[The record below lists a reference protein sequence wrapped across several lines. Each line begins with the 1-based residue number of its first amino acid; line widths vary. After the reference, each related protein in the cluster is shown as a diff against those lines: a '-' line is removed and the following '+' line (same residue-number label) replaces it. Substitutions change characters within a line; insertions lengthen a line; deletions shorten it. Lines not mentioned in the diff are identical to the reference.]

1 MQRMIAV
8 GISMNKEIL
17 AQIDKE
23 RGDVPR
29 SKYLLKMLR
38 AGLLQKNKKPKNKKG
53 LSDLTL
59 AKSLSEKPFGGL

>member
-8 GISMNKEIL
+8 GISMDKEIL

-23 RGDVPR
+23 RGDISR

-38 AGLLQKNKKPKNKKG
+38 TGLLQKNKKPKNKKG
-53 LSDLTL
+53 LSELSF
-59 AKSLSEKPFGGL
+59 AKSLSDKPFGGL